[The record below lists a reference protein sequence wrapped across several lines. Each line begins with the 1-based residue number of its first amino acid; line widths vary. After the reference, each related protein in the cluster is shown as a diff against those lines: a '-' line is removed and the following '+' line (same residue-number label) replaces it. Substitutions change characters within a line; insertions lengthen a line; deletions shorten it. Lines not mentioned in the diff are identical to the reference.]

1 MTDFVVLVPPDLISL
16 TLQQARLLS
25 PRVLHLTLARSD
37 GLPQTF
43 IPGQFFRAQIPS
55 PAGPQ
60 WRSYSIANA
69 TLPGRMDHAQ
79 IEWVVTLLE
88 GRARR
93 PSSVATEGRR
103 THSGQRSER
112 TLLSAARR

>member
-1 MTDFVVLVPPDLISL
+1 VLVPPDLISL

-79 IEWVVTLLE
+79 IEMRRSNGWSLCW
-88 GRARR
+88 RA
-93 PSSVATEGRR
+93 G
-103 THSGQRSER
+103 
-112 TLLSAARR
+112 SAAVICRN